1 MECKCRN
8 AELRHSV
15 DSKGAEPQTKI
26 MKIRQ
31 SIKTA
36 FWAVAILWLVYF
48 IDYALPLDLR
58 LCGLR
63 PRQPGSLAGIV
74 FTPFLHVDLRH
85 LMANSGALFVLLA
98 VSLSF
103 SRKLTF
109 WALGIIVAAG
119 GGLVWLFGRGG
130 SVHIGA
136 SGVIFG
142 LIGFLM
148 CLGIFRRDWKALIIS
163 LVIFLVYGGALQSLF
178 IYVPGVSWTGHLFGF
193 LSGVLAAWWTRV
205 LRKK

>member
-1 MECKCRN
+1 
-8 AELRHSV
+8 
-15 DSKGAEPQTKI
+15 

-31 SIKTA
+31 NLQTA
-36 FWAVAILWLVYF
+36 LAAVTILWLVFF
-48 IDYALPLDLR
+48 INLAVPMDLR
-58 LCGLR
+58 LYGLR
-63 PRQPGSLAGIV
+63 PRHLDGLAGIV

-85 LMANSGALFVLLA
+85 LIANSGILFVLLT

-109 WALGIIVAAG
+109 GALWIIILVG
-119 GGLVWLFGRGG
+119 GGLVWLLGKSGTI
-130 SVHIGA
+130 HIGA

-163 LVIFLVYGGALQSLF
+163 LAIFFLYGGALQSLF
-178 IYVPGVSWTGHLFGF
+178 IYVPGISWTGHLFGF
-193 LSGVLAAWWTRV
+193 ISGVLAAWWTKAA
-205 LRKK
+205 RKR

>member
-1 MECKCRN
+1 
-8 AELRHSV
+8 
-15 DSKGAEPQTKI
+15 

-31 SIKTA
+31 NLQIA
-36 FWAVAILWLVYF
+36 LAAVAILWLVFFINYF
-48 IDYALPLDLR
+48 LPMDLR
-58 LCGLR
+58 LYGLR
-63 PRQPGSLAGIV
+63 PRQLDSLAGIA

-85 LMANSGALFVLLA
+85 LIANSGIIFVLLA

-109 WALGIIVAAG
+109 RALWIIILIG
-119 GGLVWLFGRGG
+119 GGLVWLSGKEGTIH
-130 SVHIGA
+130 VGA

-163 LVIFLVYGGALQSLF
+163 LAILFLYGGALQSLF
-178 IYVPGVSWTGHLFGF
+178 IYVPGISWTGHLFGF
-193 LSGVLAAWWTRV
+193 ISGVLAAWWTRAAKI
-205 LRKK
+205 R